1 MGKHRARA
9 GAHIWEKCGPSLFI
23 SLQVLDLVTEMLDA
37 LERRTD
43 HSDHSSDADLDGVA
57 VDKLRQL
64 KQVLSMQPFS
74 GINRKIQVRSRQ
86 SLRISPPPK

>member
-1 MGKHRARA
+1 M
-9 GAHIWEKCGPSLFI
+9 
-23 SLQVLDLVTEMLDA
+23 LDLVTEMLDA

-74 GINRKIQVRSRQ
+74 GINRKIQVKPTIVTDSVTD
-86 SLRISPPPK
+86 SPPPK